1 MSLLITIVWALV
13 GVLNGMLLLILVPW
27 TAAKIA
33 GEDWIEAVSDRYV
46 WFAQLCARRS
56 ALIVRD
62 GDIKLVP
69 KRYDSDLKADKD
81 TATGDK
87 RHHRDEFDTVGR
99 LKNKVFGFGLT
110 KRDVYVSPLLAELG
124 ERAKSAVE
132 REKIGVEEAPG
143 NATGKMLD
151 GIHVPKRSKLAN
163 LADARHLTTGS
174 SEPEDGQESY
184 KKTKISQEKFHEKV
198 SFGQGMLVIVAFAAT
213 LGVAWFAASRDG
225 GSTTTQVANN
235 STRISKLMLLS
246 LSGGAVGKKL
256 QELREQIPFARIG
269 AWLWIVGWIVAIPI
283 LAGATYGLGTGLLVG
298 VLSLLTAGG
307 TLIFL
312 ALFAPSFPV
321 FLGMGLARGIWIL
334 AQLTVG
340 RGVLV
345 ERDTG
350 ELEHHQLRDAPENAD
365 HDFEATLSDGKV
377 LEIDGSKADLFR
389 FGWAP
394 LGATAEKSDENMNTI
409 TVDVPRGAATD
420 GGTMMSESQRQGW
433 DPALRVPEDED
444 TYIVTLP
451 QLHNWCKGV
460 SESQAVRQGRQKAL
474 TEHGGE
480 QQISMVVFMG
490 ILLMTSICGGLMGL
504 IAGGAIP

>member
-13 GVLNGMLLLILVPW
+13 GVLNGILLLILVPW

-62 GDIKLVP
+62 GDVTLVP

-87 RHHRDEFDTVGR
+87 RHHRDEFSAVGR

-124 ERAKSAVE
+124 ERAKSALK
-132 REKIGVEEAPG
+132 REKIGAQEAPG
-143 NATGKMLD
+143 DATDKMID
-151 GIHVPKRSKLAN
+151 GIHIPKRSKLTN
-163 LADARHLTTGS
+163 LAGARHLTTGS

-184 KKTKISQEKFHEKV
+184 KKTKISQEKFHERV
-198 SFGQGMLVIVAFAAT
+198 SFGQGMLLIVAFAGV
-213 LGVAWFAASRDG
+213 LGVSWFAASRDG
-225 GSTTTQVANN
+225 GSSTTQAVNN
-235 STRISKLMLLS
+235 STRISILMLLS
-246 LSGGAVGKKL
+246 LSGGRVTEKL
-256 QELREQIPFARIG
+256 QDIHQQIPYSRIG
-269 AWLWIVGWIVAIPI
+269 AWLWISGWIVAIPI
-283 LAGATYGLGTGLLVG
+283 LSGATYGLGTGLLVG

-307 TLIFL
+307 TLIFV

-350 ELEHHQLRDAPENAD
+350 ELEHHQLRRASEDAD
-365 HDFEATLSDGKV
+365 HDFEATLSDGQT
-377 LEIDGSKADLFR
+377 LPIDGSKADLFR
-389 FGWAP
+389 FGWGP
-394 LGATAEKSDENMNTI
+394 MGVTAEKSDENMNKI

-420 GGTMMSESQRQGW
+420 GGTVMPDNQRQVW
-433 DPALRVPEDED
+433 DPALRVPEDD
-444 TYIVTLP
+444 SYVVTLP
-451 QLHNWCKGV
+451 QLQNWCEGV

-480 QQISMVVFMG
+480 QQISMTVYM
-490 ILLMTSICGGLMGL
+490 IMLLMTCICAGLMGL